1 MQEYIEIENTT
12 KDVIVDNFYTVLSV
26 ELGNTTIKSFII
38 TTNLK
43 TNKSYL
49 INKCVKLTRNIRSPL
64 AGEEVFG
71 KTIWQKPLSKEAIV
85 DSIYDIICECLSG
98 AQLEVDDLDFVVRST
113 GIVAVAELSDMMGVI
128 IKALSDGCLKCG
140 ITPSQMKAPFK
151 LDNIPQ
157 HIRRYSFFNTI
168 EFDGS
173 IVSVNPAYKALV
185 SNQME
190 SELVNAGIKLASKNS
205 LVDFRNPV
213 MSIDMGTTLAGCI
226 VDSSTPYA
234 NTLCYFIGV
243 AGAISD
249 ILLRGCEI
257 INESDSAIDVD
268 ESVYSIENYDEIG
281 QNTQKIHE
289 YITVDEV
296 PPDVSEYGGVKV
308 DRSEY
313 DDSSIKVIGSKI
325 DDEKKLIETF
335 NRCIKN
341 YNNDEIML
349 QIDDINAY
357 LIKRIVCKC
366 KKLNLICQDMSV
378 GITGRAAITG
388 CKRQL
393 TTDYISD
400 IFDDI
405 IFMQDGLALG
415 ALMMARCM
423 NSLGS
428 PINPIGGLKNG
439 MCIMQQRVAY
449 NKK

>member
-313 DDSSIKVIGSKI
+313 NDSSIKVIGSKI

-366 KKLNLICQDMSV
+366 KKLNLICQDMSDRKSV
-378 GITGRAAITG
+378 
-388 CKRQL
+388 
-393 TTDYISD
+393 
-400 IFDDI
+400 
-405 IFMQDGLALG
+405 
-415 ALMMARCM
+415 
-423 NSLGS
+423 
-428 PINPIGGLKNG
+428 
-439 MCIMQQRVAY
+439 V
-449 NKK
+449 

>member
-1 MQEYIEIENTT
+1 MHEYIEIENAT
-12 KDVIVDNFYTVLSV
+12 KDVIADNFYSVLSV
-26 ELGNTTIKSFII
+26 ELGNTTIKAFII

-49 INKCVKLTRNIRSPL
+49 INKCVKLTRNIRSPYD
-64 AGEEVFG
+64 GEEVFG

-98 AQLEVDDLDFVVRST
+98 AQLDVSDLDFVVRST
-113 GIVAVAELSDMMGVI
+113 GIVAVADLSDMMGVI

-173 IVSVNPAYKALV
+173 IVSVKPAYKALV

-205 LVDFRNPV
+205 LIDFRNPV

-226 VDSSTPYA
+226 VDRSTPYA
-234 NTLCYFIGV
+234 NTICYFVGV

-249 ILLRGCEI
+249 ILLRGCEMI
-257 INESDSAIDVD
+257 DKTNSAIDVNVSD
-268 ESVYSIENYDEIG
+268 YSIKNYDVIG

-289 YITVDEV
+289 YITVDKI
-296 PPDVSEYGGVKV
+296 PPDACEYGGVKIDSNV
-308 DRSEY
+308 YS
-313 DDSSIKVIGSKI
+313 DSSIKVIGSKI
-325 DDEKKLIETF
+325 DDEEKLIETF
-335 NRCIKN
+335 NECIKE
-341 YNNDEIML
+341 YSHDEIML

-357 LIKRIVCKC
+357 LIKRLVDKC
-366 KKLNLICQDMSV
+366 EKLDLICQGMSV
-378 GITGRAAITG
+378 GITGRAAISG

-393 TTDYISD
+393 VVDYICD